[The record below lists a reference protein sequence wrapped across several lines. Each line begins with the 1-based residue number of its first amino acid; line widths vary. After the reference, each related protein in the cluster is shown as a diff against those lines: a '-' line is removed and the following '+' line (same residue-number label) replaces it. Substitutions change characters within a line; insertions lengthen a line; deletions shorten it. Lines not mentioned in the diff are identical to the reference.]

1 MSVVES
7 ILRQDLDY
15 LAGLPAAAK
24 CDTTIIR
31 SAWLF
36 MVNKFSLGFS
46 TDVYNGNVMAC
57 VNVTGAYLAKDKF
70 KALKSV
76 PAIVACPSACDC
88 HNKEVWCESRGLTS
102 VPVDIPADTRMLF
115 LFDNKITTIPDG
127 SLSRL
132 KSLRLLSLSS
142 NRLNDSAFKPSLFL
156 QLKQLQNLE
165 LSDNRLTSIPR
176 NAFAG
181 MPNVVR
187 IYLENN
193 KISSIDRDA
202 LKNMSNLLEL
212 KLSNNRLS
220 DFPKIVACPALS
232 RLCLGGNE
240 LVRLRPDGLRQVNLE
255 HLELSRNRL
264 NQLPSTFFGGLS
276 NMRVLDI
283 SSNQIHRVP
292 QIISNM
298 TSLQTLNLSH
308 NPITTLDG
316 NFLTN
321 LRRMKT
327 LDLGS
332 LQLSTLSEGFIPR
345 GVYLNFLDLTNN
357 PWNCDCA
364 ISWLTNFMRR
374 VRGAFRNVNQA
385 KCSQPPELTGR
396 PLIALYQRDC
406 SGSPGKHSGAN
417 NIPQPS
423 PTSRRPNIDLC
434 AAMACANGATCYIN
448 RTSFRP
454 VCRCLTGYKGMLCD
468 KPLYRPTPSTSTT
481 TSTTAIAS
489 NTAFRPQL
497 IIQSDTLTPNSVQ
510 IMLPSTR
517 KRLKV
522 SVAQIFPN
530 GIIDRSPREFRI
542 RPTAHPYTV
551 TNLEPGKRY
560 KICISSTDVIQTSLQ
575 SRRIVEDKLCGEVT
589 TLPITIKPPVEE
601 VTTEH
606 EGDGDGGDTIVKGD
620 GGDNGDNTNAG
631 QETGDDCDIVKQPS
645 GGNAPVADP
654 KTDSDFKLLYPT
666 LGASL
671 GAFIILILV
680 ILFFVCYRNKR
691 KLKQADNRSV
701 GSRGHAEYVAGK
713 TGDQEIVPTVTHQRR
728 QYQQQTSVPLLGQNG
743 DVYHTPTHSY
753 PLNGASPQRV
763 GTPNKTGSLGS
774 SNSDGSVS
782 GVPQNHPIDMQKCC
796 TTAARVMHSVAPMV
810 NSEELMRCSTT
821 PSSSTCQSNDGP
833 YNDHPTYTTGH
844 GSVLTSRRQECVY
857 PVRSTDTVVNQFH
870 QRPIATTTVI
880 PATTYQLNNPVTMPG
895 YQARPQPVLMHYTP
909 GQQQRY
915 TNSHA
920 DHYNQM
926 PMSNGQILKTV

>member
-1 MSVVES
+1 MDLFYQAVLFLLVVAS
-7 ILRQDLDY
+7 
-15 LAGLPAAAK
+15 G
-24 CDTTIIR
+24 
-31 SAWLF
+31 
-36 MVNKFSLGFS
+36 
-46 TDVYNGNVMAC
+46 
-57 VNVTGAYLAKDKF
+57 
-70 KALKSV
+70 V
-76 PAIVACPSACDC
+76 PATVACPSACDC

-102 VPVDIPADTRMLF
+102 VPVDIPADTRMLY
-115 LFDNKITTIPDG
+115 LFDNKIKTIPDG

-156 QLKQLQNLE
+156 QLKQLVNLQ

-181 MPNVVR
+181 MPNLVR
-187 IYLENN
+187 IDLENN
-193 KISSIDRDA
+193 KIISIDSDA

-264 NQLPSTFFGGLS
+264 NQLPSTLFGGLS

-316 NFLTN
+316 KFLTN

-327 LDLGS
+327 LDIGS
-332 LQLSTLSEGFIPR
+332 LQLSTLREGFIPR

-364 ISWLTNFMRR
+364 ISWLTNFMRH

-385 KCSQPPELTGR
+385 KCSQPPELAGR
-396 PLIALYQRDC
+396 PLIALYQRDLKC
-406 SGSPGKHSGAN
+406 SGSPGKHNSAN

-448 RTSFRP
+448 RTTFRP

-489 NTAFRPQL
+489 NTAFRPQM

-522 SVAQIFPN
+522 SVAQLSPN
-530 GIIDRSPREFRI
+530 GTIDRSPREFHI

-560 KICISSTDVIQTSLQ
+560 NICISSTDVIQTSLQ
-575 SRRIVEDKLCGEVT
+575 SRHIVEDKLCGEVT
-589 TLPITIKPPVEE
+589 TLPIATQPQVEE
-601 VTTEH
+601 ATDTKH
-606 EGDGDGGDTIVKGD
+606 EDDGGETIVKGD
-620 GGDNGDNTNAG
+620 DDDDDNTNAG
-631 QETGDDCDIVKQPS
+631 QETGDDSHIVEQPS

-654 KTDSDFKLLYPT
+654 KTDSDFKLLYPA

-713 TGDQEIVPTVTHQRR
+713 TGDQEIVPMVTPQRR
-728 QYQQQTSVPLLGQNG
+728 QHQQRTSGPLLGQNG
-743 DVYHTPTHSY
+743 DVYHTPAHSY

-763 GTPNKTGSLGS
+763 GTPNKTGSFGRS
-774 SNSDGSVS
+774 SNSGGSVS
-782 GVPQNHPIDMQKCC
+782 GVPQNYPIDMQRCC
-796 TTAARVMHSVAPMV
+796 TTATGVMHSVAPMV
-810 NSEELMRCSTT
+810 NGEEMRCSTT
-821 PSSSTCQSNDGP
+821 PSSSTYQSNSGP
-833 YNDHPTYTTGH
+833 YNGHVPYTTDH
-844 GSVLTSRRQECVY
+844 GSVLTSRVQEYVY
-857 PVRSTDTVVNQFH
+857 RHHGKPETLSETCFQEQGQPVVVPVRSTGTVVNQFH
-870 QRPIATTTVI
+870 QGPIATTTVS

-895 YQARPQPVLMHYTP
+895 YQARSPMARPQPVLMHYTP
-909 GQQQRY
+909 CKQQRY

-926 PMSNGQILKTV
+926 PMTNGQIIKNCMTPVFHDTMVM

>member
-1 MSVVES
+1 MDLLCQTVLFLLVVAS
-7 ILRQDLDY
+7 
-15 LAGLPAAAK
+15 G
-24 CDTTIIR
+24 
-31 SAWLF
+31 
-36 MVNKFSLGFS
+36 
-46 TDVYNGNVMAC
+46 
-57 VNVTGAYLAKDKF
+57 
-70 KALKSV
+70 V
-76 PAIVACPSACDC
+76 PAIVTCPSACDC
-88 HNKEVWCESRGLTS
+88 HNKEVWCEGRGLTS

-156 QLKQLQNLE
+156 QLKQLENLE

-181 MPNVVR
+181 MPNLVR

-193 KISSIDRDA
+193 KISSIDSDA

-240 LVRLRPDGLRQVNLE
+240 FVRLRPDGLRQVNLE

-264 NQLPSTFFGGLS
+264 NQLPSMLFGGLS

-292 QIISNM
+292 QIIRIMDVFHETTLRIISGKKQLSIARSSPICGNREFNEIPVLPFSDM
-298 TSLQTLNLSH
+298 TSLHTLNLSH

-327 LDLGS
+327 LDLGN
-332 LQLSTLSEGFIPR
+332 LQLSTLSEGFVPR

-396 PLIALYQRDC
+396 PLIALYQRDLKC
-406 SGSPGKHSGAN
+406 RQGLRQKIGLPGKHNSAN

-468 KPLYRPTPSTSTT
+468 KPLHRPTPSTSTT

-489 NTAFRPQL
+489 NTAFRLRL

-510 IMLPSTR
+510 IILPSTR

-522 SVAQIFPN
+522 SVAQLSPN
-530 GIIDRSPREFRI
+530 RIIDRSPREFHI

-560 KICISSTDVIQTSLQ
+560 NICISSTDAIQTSLQ

-589 TLPITIKPPVEE
+589 TLPITTKPPVEE
-601 VTTEH
+601 ATDTNH
-606 EGDGDGGDTIVKGD
+606 EGDGGDTIVKGG
-620 GGDNGDNTNAG
+620 GGDNDDNTNAG
-631 QETGDDCDIVKQPS
+631 QKNRDDSDIVKQPS

-654 KTDSDFKLLYPT
+654 KTDSDFKLLYP
-666 LGASL
+666 AL

-680 ILFFVCYRNKR
+680 ILFFACYRNKR

-713 TGDQEIVPTVTHQRR
+713 TGDQKIVPMVTHQRR
-728 QYQQQTSVPLLGQNG
+728 QYQQQTSVPQLGQNG
-743 DVYHTPTHSY
+743 DVYHAPTHSY

-763 GTPNKTGSLGS
+763 GTPNKTGSLGRS
-774 SNSDGSVS
+774 SNSGGSVS
-782 GVPQNHPIDMQKCC
+782 GVPQNHPIDMQRCC
-796 TTAARVMHSVAPMV
+796 TTAAGVMHSVLAMV
-810 NSEELMRCSTT
+810 NGEEMRCSTT
-821 PSSSTCQSNDGP
+821 PSSCTYQSNGGP
-833 YNDHPTYTTGH
+833 YNGHVSYTTDH
-844 GSVLTSRRQECVY
+844 GSVLTSRGQEYVY
-857 PVRSTDTVVNQFH
+857 PVRSTGTVVS
-870 QRPIATTTVI
+870 
-880 PATTYQLNNPVTMPG
+880 
-895 YQARPQPVLMHYTP
+895 QARPQPVSMHYTP
-909 GQQQRY
+909 DQQQRY

-926 PMSNGQILKTV
+926 PMSNEQILENCITPVFHDTMVM